1 MKRNGK
7 CKGEGKRR
15 LAICLVAVM
24 IVMAAAGGL
33 NGSGA
38 AAKAKPVLN
47 KKKVT
52 LSVGGKVVLKLKN
65 WKGRVSWS
73 SSKKSVATVSGKGA
87 VRGKKKGKAR
97 ITAKAGGKKYVCQIT
112 VESASG
118 YAAEILKLVNKERKK
133 NGLKALVLDS
143 KLCKAADKRA
153 SELNRLFDH

>member
-7 CKGEGKRR
+7 NRGEGKRR

-24 IVMAAAGGL
+24 LLMSATGGL

-52 LSVGGKVVLKLKN
+52 LAVGGKVVLKLKN

-73 SSKKSVATVSGKGA
+73 SSQKSVAAVSAKGA
-87 VRGKKKGKAR
+87 VRGKKKGTAR
-97 ITAKAGGKKYVCQIT
+97 ITAKAGGKKYVCQVT
-112 VESASG
+112 VGSPSG
-118 YAAEILKLVNKERKK
+118 YAAE
-133 NGLKALVLDS
+133 
-143 KLCKAADKRA
+143 KRPEGA
-153 SELNRLFDH
+153 RS